1 MKLNRNLEMWEIAGC
16 LTRKLLSLN
25 AIKQPDPRAAGQI
38 TQSTE
43 RFIKMDVLNDS
54 ERWKGQHEQ
63 AHSDSGLL
71 NA

>member
-43 RFIKMDVLNDS
+43 RFIKMDVLDES
-54 ERWKGQHEQ
+54 EHWKGQHEQ
-63 AHSDSGLL
+63 ARLDS
-71 NA
+71 